1 MNNESEMCRK
11 KERVRELKEKEKER
25 EKEIDWKN
33 YLKWSELIASR
44 HRQNRMVEGT
54 DSNEEGGFI

>member
-11 KERVRELKEKEKER
+11 KERVRELKAKER

-44 HRQNRMVEGT
+44 HKQYRMVEGT

>member
-44 HRQNRMVEGT
+44 HRQNRMVE
-54 DSNEEGGFI
+54 